1 MASLEVG
8 TPPRIGNHHKM
19 QVLTGTG
26 RHTERYQ
33 TVEITCLTEYLLR
46 NQQIQREGG
55 KGARISK
62 DLLALDANDLQRSA
76 N

>member
-8 TPPRIGNHHKM
+8 TPPRIGNHHKT

-33 TVEITCLTEYLLR
+33 TVEITYLTEYVLR
-46 NQQIQREGG
+46 NQQTVREGG
-55 KGARISK
+55 EGARMAKIC
-62 DLLALDANDLQRSA
+62 
-76 N
+76 